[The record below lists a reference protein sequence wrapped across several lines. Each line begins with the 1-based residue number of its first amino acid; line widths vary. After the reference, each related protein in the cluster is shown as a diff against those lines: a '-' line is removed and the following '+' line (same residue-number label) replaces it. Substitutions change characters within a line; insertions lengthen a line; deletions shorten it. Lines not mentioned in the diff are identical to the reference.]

1 MYPSKEW
8 KEKKEEQLKA
18 IDYIFPTVFL
28 GIIIIA
34 LFL

>member
-8 KEKKEEQLKA
+8 KEKKEVQLKA
-18 IDYIFPTVFL
+18 TDYIFSTVFL
-28 GIIIIA
+28 GIMIIV